1 MRRALARMRAPL
13 YDAALLP
20 LTARWYRAVL
30 ERLPPGARLLDIGVG
45 TAGALCRNADIV
57 RNQRLSV
64 LGIDID
70 ADYVARAEAAVRKA
84 GLSSQVEIRLQ
95 SVYDC
100 TDAPFHAAYFSASF
114 MLLPDPVA
122 ALRQI
127 LGQLHEPDGRVYFTQ
142 TFQERPSP
150 LLERAKPL
158 LKRVTTIDFGQVTY
172 EQDFRDAT
180 AQAGMELL
188 ELLELGRHGNR
199 SYRLAVGRRAGA

>member
-30 ERLPPGARLLDIGVG
+30 ERLPARARLLDIGVG
-45 TAGALCRNADIV
+45 TAGALCRNADLV
-57 RNQRLSV
+57 RNQELSV

-70 ADYVARAEAAVRKA
+70 PDYVARAEAAVRKV
-84 GLSSQVEIRLQ
+84 GLASQVEIRLQ

-100 TDAPFHAAYFSASF
+100 ADAPFDAAYFSASF

-127 LGQLHEPDGRVYFTQ
+127 LGQLSPEGRVYFTQ

-172 EQDFRDAT
+172 EQDFRDTT
-180 AQAGMELL
+180 AAGGMELL
-188 ELLELGRHGNR
+188 ELVELGRHGNR
-199 SYRLAVGRRAGA
+199 SYRLAVGRLAGA